1 MGRLAHTF
9 WQCSK
14 LTALCHTWL
23 SKYAGHLIL
32 CACYFHILLWIT
44 LEMEVITLGIK
55 WLLKSVWVAKIDQ
68 KFILLHSWHSLISK
82 VFGHLFITLV
92 YYHLPYQQSWMV
104 ATWDLRSYSR
114 ICCWLSRLHLYS
126 SWQWLLNTNFA
137 SLLLSFVSVISF
149 HCARDFFLADGFLHI
164 SVIFLF
170 YLLFL
175 IAVPQIS
182 VQLCRY
188 QA

>member
-1 MGRLAHTF
+1 MLQANCPVPH
-9 WQCSK
+9 
-14 LTALCHTWL
+14 LTQQVCRPP
-23 SKYAGHLIL
+23 YPV
-32 CACYFHILLWIT
+32 CLLFSYSSVNNFRD
-44 LEMEVITLGIK
+44 EVITLGIK

-104 ATWDLRSYSR
+104 ATWDLRSYSC